1 MGAQKQAAGAQ
12 KALQK
17 KLINYCNRSTCA
29 NRSFAH
35 LIIIEIVDQ
44 SFARANSRSAVLNLV
59 EYSSRAIQVECLNL
73 GTCTI
78 LKSTNIESIL
88 KVLILKN
95 GAAILS
101 NVASPKCCFR
111 SDVPLHIL

>member
-1 MGAQKQAAGAQ
+1 M
-12 KALQK
+12 
-17 KLINYCNRSTCA
+17 
-29 NRSFAH
+29 H

-111 SDVPLHIL
+111 SDVPLYILQLFIHITVRIIQSD